1 MRIQDTM
8 STTYDYPETLSTT
21 VSSIRDSLRLS
32 NVQPPIESL
41 LASQEK
47 TTTGMAGH
55 LESLAL
61 HYDQMA
67 NALHDSEAGISH
79 SEDEMQGRQIRLSF
93 EVISIPIL

>member
-1 MRIQDTM
+1 M